1 LFRSEDRHVAK
12 RIPGWRWDK
21 ATKTWRYP
29 AKPETLAQ
37 LRAAFPLLIISED
50 VVDAVEAV
58 KRAEAD
64 IAVLKETEDADID
77 LPTRLP
83 LYAHQRRMAAM
94 ALRVPAV
101 DWFAE
106 MGTGKTAAAVA
117 VAGERFR
124 RGEIQACLVVAP
136 KSVLPVWQREF
147 MTFAAFPY
155 HVKVLEGSIADRETD
170 LIGPWLE
177 GALRVA
183 VVNYEA
189 TWRMETALAR
199 FVKGGLII
207 ADESH
212 RIKTPGAQQSKAM
225 GRLGQVAAY
234 RLMLTGTPV
243 TQNPLD
249 IWSQYRFLD
258 PSIFGRSFYAFRNR

>member
-1 LFRSEDRHVAK
+1 QPAGRRADAGDGGGRVGALTPGRTAEDAGGAGCGEEATLVAVATVWRPKLSLASNGEIALQCSYEERHVAK

-37 LRAAFPLLIISED
+37 LRAAFPWLTISEE
-50 VVDAVEAV
+50 VIRAVDAA
-58 KRAEAD
+58 KSAEAD
-64 IAVLKETEDADID
+64 VAALKEAEDADID

-94 ALRVPAV
+94 ALRVPAFA
-101 DWFAE
+101 WFAE

-155 HVKVLEGSIADRETD
+155 HVKVLEGSI
-170 LIGPWLE
+170 
-177 GALRVA
+177 
-183 VVNYEA
+183 
-189 TWRMETALAR
+189 
-199 FVKGGLII
+199 
-207 ADESH
+207 
-212 RIKTPGAQQSKAM
+212 
-225 GRLGQVAAY
+225 
-234 RLMLTGTPV
+234 
-243 TQNPLD
+243 
-249 IWSQYRFLD
+249 
-258 PSIFGRSFYAFRNR
+258 

>member
-1 LFRSEDRHVAK
+1 S
-12 RIPGWRWDK
+12 
-21 ATKTWRYP
+21 
-29 AKPETLAQ
+29 
-37 LRAAFPLLIISED
+37 
-50 VVDAVEAV
+50 
-58 KRAEAD
+58 
-64 IAVLKETEDADID
+64 
-77 LPTRLP
+77 
-83 LYAHQRRMAAM
+83 MA
-94 ALRVPAV
+94 
-101 DWFAE
+101 WFAE
-106 MGTGKTAAAVA
+106 MGTGKMAAAVA

-124 RGEIQACLVVAP
+124 RGELQTYLVVAH
-136 KSVLPVWQREF
+136 KSVLPVWEREF
-147 MTFAAFPY
+147 GVFAAFPY
-155 HVKVLEGSIADRETD
+155 HVKVLEGSMAERQAALD
-170 LIGPWLE
+170 GPWAP

-189 TWRMETALAR
+189 TWRMEQALAR

-249 IWSQYRFLD
+249 IW
-258 PSIFGRSFYAFRNR
+258 